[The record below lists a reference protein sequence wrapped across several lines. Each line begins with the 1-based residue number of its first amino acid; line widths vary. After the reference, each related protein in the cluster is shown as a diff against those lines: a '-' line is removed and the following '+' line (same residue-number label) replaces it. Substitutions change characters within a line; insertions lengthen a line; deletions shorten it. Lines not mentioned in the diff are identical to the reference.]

1 MNELS
6 RIINKLYNQEDLTV
20 EETSYTF
27 NEIMSGKVSD
37 ILISSL
43 LTALKIKGE
52 TFNEI
57 LGATIVMREKADKIN
72 SPENTVDT
80 CGTGGDMKGT
90 LNISTASAL
99 VASSAGVKIAKHGNR
114 SVRTITGKPYVLEKL
129 EFIYF
134 V

>member
-114 SVRTITGKPYVLEKL
+114 SVSSNSGSADVLEKL
-129 EFIYF
+129 GIRIE
-134 V
+134 

>member
-80 CGTGGDMKGT
+80 CGTG
-90 LNISTASAL
+90 
-99 VASSAGVKIAKHGNR
+99 
-114 SVRTITGKPYVLEKL
+114 
-129 EFIYF
+129 
-134 V
+134 